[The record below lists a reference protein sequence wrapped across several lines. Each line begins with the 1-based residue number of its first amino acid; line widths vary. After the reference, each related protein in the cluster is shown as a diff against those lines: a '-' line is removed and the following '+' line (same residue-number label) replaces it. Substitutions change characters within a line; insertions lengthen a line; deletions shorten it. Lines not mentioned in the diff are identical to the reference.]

1 MDNMIDLKQLSKTID
16 TICESSDSDE
26 SIEEEPPVGKQEP
39 KQEPPV
45 GEQDLDQEPPV
56 GEQQEVKP
64 KKRGKRGPYK
74 KTKDKVIIQ
83 IVDTS
88 GNVLERKTPSQI
100 KPNKRQLAKEA
111 KQAEYD
117 KQAQELDETL
127 GYTVQRLK
135 SGAPRVPKPRTEK
148 QLANDRRLAEA
159 TRERHRLKREKRKA
173 DDKADMVSNLKE
185 IALMKKDDIM
195 KQLEKPKV
203 EKPKPTVSSL
213 LG

>member
-16 TICESSDSDE
+16 TICETSDSDE
-26 SIEEEPPVGKQEP
+26 SVEEEPKQEPEQEP
-39 KQEPPV
+39 KQEP
-45 GEQDLDQEPPV
+45 EQDLDQEP
-56 GEQQEVKP
+56 EQQEVKP

-117 KQAQELDETL
+117 KQALELEEKL